1 MNDRDQT
8 GILSVYNTPTC
19 LNTTEMEDVYR
30 VIHPLKCFKNLV
42 TSICSVAV
50 NNDNTL
56 VVYASREKK
65 DQLRIIHLPSLT
77 VYSNWPDP
85 QEGLN
90 YVRTLSISGDNR
102 IESWNE

>member
-1 MNDRDQT
+1 MKDRDQT

-65 DQLRIIHLPSLT
+65 DQLRNSIFELARSTRGIELCS
-77 VYSNWPDP
+77 YSIN
-85 QEGLN
+85 
-90 YVRTLSISGDNR
+90 
-102 IESWNE
+102 

>member
-1 MNDRDQT
+1 MKDRDQT

-56 VVYASREKK
+56 DVYKRQTLNKVLHNPKST
-65 DQLRIIHLPSLT
+65 LPS
-77 VYSNWPDP
+77 VYGAIQCSED
-85 QEGLN
+85 GL
-90 YVRTLSISGDNR
+90 S
-102 IESWNE
+102 EM